1 MIMNCQEFQSF
12 VDDWCQPSLDASVRR
27 DGLEHAAACAKRSKN
42 KMRNPIIDAS
52 SFLRSILLHSLAL
65 VIFMYGGK
73 AARAQQPPASGTQAP
88 SSSGSSPVDSTQ
100 PKNDRILGVLPN
112 YRTVEN
118 PQFNIQPLTA
128 KGKFKLAVEDSFDP
142 YAYPVAAIF
151 AGLAQ
156 AQNDPKNWGRESW
169 GPFTKRFAA
178 SFADQT
184 DENMMTEAVVP
195 ALLKEDPRYFR
206 LGSGSFLRRTSYAV
220 SRIGVTRTDGGGTTF
235 NFSEIVGAGASS
247 AISNLYYPPADRTLS
262 KNLSQWGILVGEDAF
277 FNLLKE
283 YWPDIRHKVLKR

>member
-1 MIMNCQEFQSF
+1 MNCQEFRSF

-27 DGLEHAAACAKRSKN
+27 DGRKHAVACAKHTKN
-42 KMRNPIIDAS
+42 KMRNPIFDAS
-52 SFLRSILLHSLAL
+52 LFLRSISLHSLAL
-65 VIFMYGGK
+65 LIFIHGGK
-73 AARAQQPPASGTQAP
+73 AARAQQPPASGSQPP
-88 SSSGSSPVDSTQ
+88 SSSGSSSVDSTQ

-118 PQFNIQPLTA
+118 PQFNIQPLTV

-142 YAYPVAAIF
+142 YAYPIAGIF

-156 AQNDPKNWGRESW
+156 AKNDPKIWGRESW

-184 DENMMTEAVVP
+184 NENLMTEAVVP

-206 LGSGSFLRRTSYAV
+206 LGSGSFFKRTSYAV
-220 SRIGVTRTDGGGTTF
+220 SRSWLTRTDAGGTTF
-235 NFSEIVGAGASS
+235 NFSEIAGAGVSS
-247 AISNLYYPPADRTLS
+247 AISNLYYPPEDRTLS
-262 KNLSQWGILVGEDAF
+262 KNLSQWGIMVGEDAF

-283 YWPDIRHKVLKR
+283 YWPDIKHKVLKR